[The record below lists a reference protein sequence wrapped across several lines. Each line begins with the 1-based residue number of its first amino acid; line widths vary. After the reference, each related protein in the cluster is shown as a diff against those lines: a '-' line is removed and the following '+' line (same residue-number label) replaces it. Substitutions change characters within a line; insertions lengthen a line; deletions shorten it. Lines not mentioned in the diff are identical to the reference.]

1 MIGTP
6 NAIQNH
12 QYSHG
17 QQKREARLQCNFQL
31 SGNVGR
37 CDVLTNPDTH
47 GLPEHRH
54 RDNDQHRNDREA
66 QQTQRPKLTVEIRW
80 PKKISLNHA
89 ETLDVPN
96 HYLHTRDERSSSAKQ
111 DPTPRVKRGTHKVGI
126 DNVSGTGRQNQN
138 KVLRNFTQSF
148 AKNRCFAQESNGK
161 EQEGEKSAKHV
172 ERDRLSDDD
181 AAWKDP
187 AKRAFEVSEHSAP
200 YASQRPSAA
209 IIKELAKT
217 SLEFVWHLPASTA
230 RERTKT
236 CNCCNL
242 FSMNNSGQCGRN
254 RLTRLLLVWCAL
266 IASGFFA
273 PAHARADSA
282 NGFHWE
288 PVDGAQVKL
297 DDKVPLTWNVLQVDK
312 KKQSN
317 LVLVLL
323 GRRYLLL
330 DTKAKRVYLV
340 FPTDLHTAGNDFDS
354 DDLAMASRIIP
365 STAWSDRNIGPAE
378 EYRVTLGDYGRT
390 LSVQLPHPLDIRLGI
405 Y

>member
-1 MIGTP
+1 
-6 NAIQNH
+6 
-12 QYSHG
+12 
-17 QQKREARLQCNFQL
+17 
-31 SGNVGR
+31 
-37 CDVLTNPDTH
+37 
-47 GLPEHRH
+47 
-54 RDNDQHRNDREA
+54 
-66 QQTQRPKLTVEIRW
+66 
-80 PKKISLNHA
+80 
-89 ETLDVPN
+89 
-96 HYLHTRDERSSSAKQ
+96 
-111 DPTPRVKRGTHKVGI
+111 
-126 DNVSGTGRQNQN
+126 
-138 KVLRNFTQSF
+138 
-148 AKNRCFAQESNGK
+148 
-161 EQEGEKSAKHV
+161 
-172 ERDRLSDDD
+172 
-181 AAWKDP
+181 
-187 AKRAFEVSEHSAP
+187 
-200 YASQRPSAA
+200 
-209 IIKELAKT
+209 
-217 SLEFVWHLPASTA
+217 
-230 RERTKT
+230 
-236 CNCCNL
+236 
-242 FSMNNSGQCGRN
+242 MNNSGQCRRN

-273 PAHARADSA
+273 PTHARADSA